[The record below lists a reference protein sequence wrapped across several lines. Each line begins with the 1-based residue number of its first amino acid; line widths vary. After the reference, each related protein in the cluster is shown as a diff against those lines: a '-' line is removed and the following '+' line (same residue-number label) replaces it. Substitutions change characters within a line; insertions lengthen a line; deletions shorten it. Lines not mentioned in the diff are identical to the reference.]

1 MNSYDGD
8 DEDPFIQLEKFDP
21 GDWPNIP
28 RPLLLLAIC
37 MQECI
42 SISHK
47 TTKGMVDK
55 SLKASEENK
64 KRLQELDQ
72 QFSQLRNQLTA
83 SESSLSSK
91 INEVNLKLTEDLN
104 SFKSSLNKDLD
115 FKQKSTDN
123 KLNSLQ
129 EQLFALKKIV
139 NTLPFIQEIENS
151 IKDACSNLRIS
162 LKKEVVDYI
171 VKPEIATVNSKILAV
186 NENSEKY
193 ISKLQEVQEV
203 HTSDIKVLTEQF
215 SEKFVSFEKILAQT
229 DKEFKESCSYSEV
242 LLQKLGKEVKL
253 IENFSAEKIGNHSN
267 VINSLDGKMKVA
279 EQQMKGMLMEI
290 QGLKNRIEL
299 MNQENFK
306 IFNALKEV
314 EEAQVEMEKKMKE
327 RKLEDKGQVQG
338 LELGMGQGGN
348 DDQVEKDEDHDQ
360 DIGKGDVLQDEFR
373 VDDKLIEEVNEAS
386 ENALSAGILQ
396 GVENSQ
402 VRFFPAQNNF
412 NNFEFTEGLEEI
424 NKLKEQVKE
433 IEIKIQETRENLT
446 FYQNSLKKERMD
458 SDLLLKEIHE
468 KLQWFPMSINQV
480 KNKPPSEA
488 RLYTLEA
495 RLRMEENT
503 RFEQFN
509 HLLTSLNHIKL
520 ELCSQ
525 EATGNAFP
533 NIPVGRRTAQVSV
546 RRSSRDNLVSVTK
559 KTQESEQKPKFDTKI
574 DTFKANGRRLSSDT
588 ERTPRTGYFHRIPVS
603 TFLNN

>member
-1 MNSYDGD
+1 MNSYDGEED
-8 DEDPFIQLEKFDP
+8 DPFIQLEKFEP
-21 GDWPNIP
+21 GEWPNIP

-47 TTKGMVDK
+47 TTKSMVDK
-55 SLKASEENK
+55 SLKASEDNK
-64 KRLQELDQ
+64 KRLQDLDQ
-72 QFSQLRNQLTA
+72 QFPILKSQMAA
-83 SESSLSSK
+83 SESSLSLR
-91 INEVNLKLTEDLN
+91 INEVNSKLTEDLN

-115 FKQKSTDN
+115 FKQKSTDS

-129 EQLFALKKIV
+129 EQLFALKKVV

-151 IKDACSNLRIS
+151 IQNACSNLRIS
-162 LKKEVVDYI
+162 LKKEVTDYI
-171 VKPEIATVNSKILAV
+171 VKPEVASLNSKILTV

-203 HTSDIKVLTEQF
+203 HTSDIKVLTDQF
-215 SEKFVSFEKILAQT
+215 SEKFVSFERILAQT
-229 DKEFKESCSYSEV
+229 EKDFKESSNYSEV
-242 LLQKLGKEVKL
+242 LLQKLGKDLKS
-253 IENFSAEKIGNHSN
+253 IESNSIDKIGSHNN
-267 VINSLDGKMKVA
+267 MIVSLEGKLKVA
-279 EQQMKGMLMEI
+279 EQQMKGVGLEI
-290 QGLKNRIEL
+290 QGLKNRFEL

-306 IFNALKEV
+306 IFQALKEV
-314 EEAQVEMEKKMKE
+314 EEAQIEMEKKLKE
-327 RKLEDKGQVQG
+327 RKFEDKVGAEG
-338 LELGMGQGGN
+338 LERLEG
-348 DDQVEKDEDHDQ
+348 DDEVGHGDKEIELVVNVEKDENEDS
-360 DIGKGDVLQDEFR
+360 VE
-373 VDDKLIEEVNEAS
+373 DKLS
-386 ENALSAGILQ
+386 EN
-396 GVENSQ
+396 VEKVIGNDLNLELLPDADESQ
-402 VRFFPAQNNF
+402 LKFFPVQNNF
-412 NNFEFTEGLEEI
+412 NNFEFSEGLEEI
-424 NKLKEQVKE
+424 NRLKEKVKE
-433 IEIKIQETRENLT
+433 IEIKIKETQENFASFQTS
-446 FYQNSLKKERMD
+446 QKEKLD
-458 SDLLLKEIHE
+458 SDLVLKEIHE

-509 HLLTSLNHIKL
+509 HLLTTLNHVKL

-525 EATGNAFP
+525 DPANNAFP
-533 NIPVGRRTAQVSV
+533 NAPVGRRTAQVGG
-546 RRSSRDNLVSVTK
+546 RRSSRDNLVSVTR
-559 KTQESEQKPKFDTKI
+559 KTQESELKPRFDTKI